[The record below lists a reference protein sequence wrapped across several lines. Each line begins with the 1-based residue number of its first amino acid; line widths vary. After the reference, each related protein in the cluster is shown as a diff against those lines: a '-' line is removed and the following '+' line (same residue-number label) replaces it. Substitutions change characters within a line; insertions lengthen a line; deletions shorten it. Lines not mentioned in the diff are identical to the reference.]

1 MELLTNFPL
10 LSSLAAI
17 IFAQVIKVPI
27 QFIVSRKLDWSLVTS
42 TGGMPSS
49 HSAAVTALSTGVA
62 LEHGLDSSLFAVSA
76 IFAVITMFDATG
88 VRRHAGEQATVINK
102 LAFPADV
109 RDSAAIDEITA
120 RIEREMGPIDILVNV
135 AGVLRPGLIHS
146 LSDEEWEATFSV
158 NSTGVFNASR
168 SVSKYMMDRR
178 SGSIVTVGSNAAGV
192 PRTSMAAYA
201 SSKAAAVMFT
211 KCLGLELAEYNIRCN
226 IVSPGSTETD
236 MQWSLWADENGAE
249 QVIKGSLETFK
260 TGIPLKKLAK
270 PSDIADAVLFLVS
283 GQAGHITM
291 HNLCVDGGATLG
303 V

>member
-102 LAFPADV
+102 LVIDFNHFVNEAKDFP
-109 RDSAAIDEITA
+109 
-120 RIEREMGPIDILVNV
+120 
-135 AGVLRPGLIHS
+135 
-146 LSDEEWEATFSV
+146 
-158 NSTGVFNASR
+158 
-168 SVSKYMMDRR
+168 
-178 SGSIVTVGSNAAGV
+178 
-192 PRTSMAAYA
+192 
-201 SSKAAAVMFT
+201 KAAE
-211 KCLGLELAEYNIRCN
+211 KEKQKKLKELLGHQPIEVFFGGL
-226 IVSPGSTETD
+226 
-236 MQWSLWADENGAE
+236 
-249 QVIKGSLETFK
+249 
-260 TGIPLKKLAK
+260 TGILLTLVLAY
-270 PSDIADAVLFLVS
+270 FF
-283 GQAGHITM
+283 M
-291 HNLCVDGGATLG
+291 
-303 V
+303 